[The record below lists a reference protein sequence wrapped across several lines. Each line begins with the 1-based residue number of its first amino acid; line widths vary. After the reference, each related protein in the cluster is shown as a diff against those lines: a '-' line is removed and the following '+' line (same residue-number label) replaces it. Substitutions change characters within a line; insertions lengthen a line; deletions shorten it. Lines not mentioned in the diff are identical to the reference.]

1 MNKILLLALTL
12 SSPLA
17 FADAPG
23 AEFAVPHRLVDI
35 GGRRLNLFCS
45 GTGSPTVVFESPSG
59 GAGWEWWAVQ
69 PKIAAHARACI
80 HDRAG
85 YGFSDPSPRAA
96 DAANAVA
103 DLHALLQ
110 AAAIAPPYV

>member
-35 GGRRLNLFCS
+35 GGRKLNLFCS

-69 PKIAAHARACI
+69 PKIAAKTRARI
-80 HDRAG
+80 YDRAG
-85 YGFSDPSPRAA
+85 YGFNDPSPRAPA
-96 DAANAVA
+96 AEDAT
-103 DLHALLQ
+103 
-110 AAAIAPPYV
+110 